1 MKVFICLLAA
11 ALLCGCNKP
20 AERVVPA
27 SQGGDFNGEGD
38 DNSFAHRLA
47 WFRAGADFAVRTA
60 CTNDVTGLRRIIRVD
75 ASTYDNNLAKWKASA
90 TVEFINHIGGVDRT
104 NLYYRFYNSIG
115 YPPNFSENLSCI
127 HDSEK
132 DLQDYEDQIKQ
143 IMK

>member
-1 MKVFICLLAA
+1 MKAFICLLAA

-20 AERVVPA
+20 AERAVPA

-60 CTNDVTGLRRIIRVD
+60 CTNDVTGLRQIISVD
-75 ASTYDNNLAKWKASA
+75 ASTYDDNLAKWKASA

-104 NLYYRFYNSIG
+104 NLYYRINHFIN
-115 YPPNFSENLSCI
+115 PFHNFRENLYCI
-127 HDSEK
+127 RDGEK